1 MIVRNLP
8 SSSKL
13 RSASTVVQTTIVLGL
28 AVLVLLLWA
37 ADPDPSTSQPSVGV
51 AGFSVTATAKI
62 GHNLRT
68 TSSRG
73 STTTATRRTA
83 PRRRKPRR
91 IGTSQATGTT
101 TLRAVT
107 TRTDTKAAAAA
118 EKLVSS
124 SATRTNSKFLDE
136 ALLVQELGLC
146 QTGTAARTILERAL
160 FPNNHNI
167 SSHTNENIVPPLF
180 ASMIIPRGLSDQIL
194 SDSDLAIQTRMASSR
209 YSIFDVIDNSGNRD
223 IDRASA
229 AIFVTFVGSSLSAI
243 AAQENLPGPEIVR
256 FLVVWLLTFAPFVLV
271 GYGLSGATEQLAAV
285 LLQIQRTLF
294 PSYRTRMV
302 QHEAGHL
309 LASYLLGIPIQGY
322 ATNARSACVQFYP
335 FNDPDS
341 GRNKAQQLGF
351 DRPLSSN
358 KANTNAEENVPIYI
372 DEKPFFSE
380 NGAGGDIV
388 STQSVFR
395 NVKNYTE
402 NPFLKLATT
411 VEPSQNPKQSWPYRG
426 FTHDMIDKVRWIDVY
441 SVVFSFLLFSI
452 HIHIL
457 FVVLCVRSFG

>member
-1 MIVRNLP
+1 M
-8 SSSKL
+8 
-13 RSASTVVQTTIVLGL
+13 
-28 AVLVLLLWA
+28 
-37 ADPDPSTSQPSVGV
+37 
-51 AGFSVTATAKI
+51 
-62 GHNLRT
+62 
-68 TSSRG
+68 RG
-73 STTTATRRTA
+73 
-83 PRRRKPRR
+83 
-91 IGTSQATGTT
+91 
-101 TLRAVT
+101 
-107 TRTDTKAAAAA
+107 
-118 EKLVSS
+118 
-124 SATRTNSKFLDE
+124 
-136 ALLVQELGLC
+136 AL
-146 QTGTAARTILERAL
+146 
-160 FPNNHNI
+160 
-167 SSHTNENIVPPLF
+167 
-180 ASMIIPRGLSDQIL
+180 
-194 SDSDLAIQTRMASSR
+194 
-209 YSIFDVIDNSGNRD
+209 
-223 IDRASA
+223 RASA

-309 LASYLLGIPIQGY
+309 LASYLLGLPIQGY

-351 DRPLSSN
+351 DRPTTSD
-358 KANTNAEENVPIYI
+358 AEEDRVPIYME
-372 DEKPFFSE
+372 EKPFFSE
-380 NGAGGDIV
+380 NGTGADIV

-426 FTHDMIDKVRWIDVY
+426 FTHDMIDKVCGIDVY
-441 SVVFSFLLFSI
+441 SVVFSFVLFSF